1 MWYSLVLL
9 CCPPSMYS
17 TYSSAM
23 SFFKPRE
30 AVPITPSVLLEFLG
44 TYTLDVAKQFVRRL
58 APIAPH
64 AVIHDNGC
72 GGGAVTQAIMAI
84 DPLESTRNKAT
95 DMNATVLSA
104 LAARVA
110 TESWPV

>member
-1 MWYSLVLL
+1 
-9 CCPPSMYS
+9 MYS

-30 AVPITPSVLLEFLG
+30 AVPLAPSVLLEFLG
-44 TYTLDVAKQFVRRL
+44 PCTLDVAEQFVRRHAL
-58 APIAPH
+58 FAPH
-64 AVIHDNGC
+64 AIIHDNGC
-72 GGGAVTQAIMAI
+72 GGGVVTQAIMAI

-104 LAARVA
+104 LAAQVA
-110 TESWPV
+110 IEPWPV